1 MRQQLTKRHW
11 NMKPKDKE
19 ERMSGYKQTLSS
31 SVLAKRLA
39 DRLPKDEILELAL
52 YRELSQL
59 PGGSVLRHVLEEIV
73 KQD

>member
-1 MRQQLTKRHW
+1 MRRQLTKRRW
-11 NMKPKDKE
+11 NMKPEDKE
-19 ERMSGYKQTLSS
+19 ESMNTYKQTLSS

-59 PGGSVLRHVLEEIV
+59 PGSSVLRHVLEEIV

>member
-19 ERMSGYKQTLSS
+19 DSMSTYKQTLSS

-39 DRLPKDEILELAL
+39 DRLPEDEILELAL

>member
-1 MRQQLTKRHW
+1 MRRPLTKRHW

-39 DRLPKDEILELAL
+39 KRLPKDEILELVL

-73 KQD
+73 KQA

>member
-1 MRQQLTKRHW
+1 MRRQLTKRRW

-19 ERMSGYKQTLSS
+19 ESMNTYKQTLSS

>member
-11 NMKPKDKE
+11 NMKPEDKE
-19 ERMSGYKQTLSS
+19 ESMNTYKQTLSS

-39 DRLPKDEILELAL
+39 KRLPKDEILELAL

-73 KQD
+73 KED

>member
-1 MRQQLTKRHW
+1 MRRPLTKRRW

-19 ERMSGYKQTLSS
+19 DIMSGYKQTLSS

-73 KQD
+73 KQA

>member
-1 MRQQLTKRHW
+1 MRRQLTKRRW

-19 ERMSGYKQTLSS
+19 DSMSTYKQTLSS

>member
-1 MRQQLTKRHW
+1 MKRRW

-39 DRLPKDEILELAL
+39 KRLPKDEILELAL

>member
-1 MRQQLTKRHW
+1 MNT
-11 NMKPKDKE
+11 
-19 ERMSGYKQTLSS
+19 YKQTLSS

-73 KQD
+73 KED

>member
-1 MRQQLTKRHW
+1 MRRQLTKRRW

-19 ERMSGYKQTLSS
+19 ERMNGYKQTLSS

-39 DRLPKDEILELAL
+39 KRLPEDEILELAL

>member
-1 MRQQLTKRHW
+1 MRQQLTKKRW
-11 NMKPKDKE
+11 NMKPEDKE
-19 ERMSGYKQTLSS
+19 ESMNTYKQTLSS

>member
-39 DRLPKDEILELAL
+39 KRLPEDEILP
-52 YRELSQL
+52 STGSFPSC
-59 PGGSVLRHVLEEIV
+59 PGAASLGTYWKRS
-73 KQD
+73 

>member
-1 MRQQLTKRHW
+1 MRRPLTKRRW

-19 ERMSGYKQTLSS
+19 EHMSGYKQTLSS

-39 DRLPKDEILELAL
+39 KRLPEDEILELAL

>member
-1 MRQQLTKRHW
+1 MRRPLTKKRW
-11 NMKPKDKE
+11 NMKPEDKE
-19 ERMSGYKQTLSS
+19 ESMNTYKQTLSS

-39 DRLPKDEILELAL
+39 KRLPKDEILELAL

-73 KQD
+73 KED